1 MISSLSTTMKNN
13 SNPTLYLN
21 TMRKLTS
28 DEIAILENQAC
39 TCADWSKVSVADNF
53 SPKYVKHVHF
63 SGDIELGVFEKDITA
78 KGGISRHSGIFHATL
93 HNCKVGNDVFINKI
107 NCYIANYNIGDDSFI
122 ENTELIITDGATSF
136 GNGVEVA
143 LLNESGGREILITD
157 QLSSHLAYIMAIY
170 RHRSKCIERIRE
182 IIRAYSS
189 SVSSTVGEIGK
200 NVKIINCGRIENMR
214 IGDCATIEEASNL
227 TNGSINSN
235 QYDPVYI
242 GQNVIAKNF
251 IVSSGATITDASLVE
266 NSFIG
271 QGVQIGKHFSIYD
284 SVYFCNCQGFHGEA
298 CAIFGGPYTVTHHK
312 SSLLIAGMFS
322 FLNAGSGSNQSNHM
336 YKLGPM
342 HQGVVERGSKTT
354 SDSYIL
360 WPAKVGAFS
369 LVMGRHTQHS
379 DTSSLPFSYLIENDD
394 ATFIV
399 PGVNLKSV
407 GTIRDAQKWPK
418 RDRRKDPHK
427 LDCINFNLLSPY
439 TIQKMYAGIDVLKSL
454 QALSGETSST
464 YSYQSTKITNTA
476 LRHGLQY
483 YSMAIEKFLGNSLIK
498 KLEGTKFKSVDEVRA
513 QLAPTTPTGLGEW
526 VDLSG
531 MIAPKSCV
539 SEMLDDIEKGVLNTI
554 DEINERISQMHSMY
568 YEYEWTW
575 ALEKLEQKFGKP
587 YTEFTIKDIIAQ
599 TETWCK
605 SVVDLDNM
613 LYEDAKKE
621 FNLIA
626 RTGFGLDGNDET
638 KLKDFENVR
647 GSFDSNPFVI
657 AVQEHIKKKSALGQ
671 ELIDRISHLA

>member
-1 MISSLSTTMKNN
+1 
-13 SNPTLYLN
+13 
-21 TMRKLTS
+21 MRKLTS
-28 DEIAILENQAC
+28 TEISTLESQAC
-39 TCADWSKVSVADNF
+39 TCADWSKVSVAENF
-53 SPKYVKHVHF
+53 STKYVKHVHF
-63 SGDIELGVFEKDITA
+63 SGDIELGAFEKDITA

-93 HNCKVGNDVFINKI
+93 HNCKVGNNVFINKI

-122 ENTELIITDGATSF
+122 ENTELIFTDGATSF

-170 RHRSKCIERIRE
+170 RHRSNCIERIRD
-182 IIRAYSS
+182 IIRTYSN

-214 IGDCATIEEASNL
+214 IGDYATIEEASNL

-483 YSMAIEKFLGNSLIK
+483 YGMAIEKFLGNSLIK
-498 KLEGTKFKSVDEVRA
+498 KLENTKFKSVEEVRE
-513 QLAPTTPTGLGEW
+513 QLAPTTPIGLGEW

-531 MIAPKSCV
+531 LIAPKSCV
-539 SEMLDDIEKGVLNTI
+539 SEMLNDIENGVLNTI
-554 DEINERISQMHSMY
+554 DEINGRLSQMHSMY

-599 TETWCK
+599 TETWRK

-638 KLKDFENVR
+638 KRKDFENVR

>member
-1 MISSLSTTMKNN
+1 MIF
-13 SNPTLYLN
+13 YLN
-21 TMRKLTS
+21 TTMRKLS
-28 DEIAILENQAC
+28 EHEIKTLEAQAC
-39 TCADWSKVSVADNF
+39 TCSDWSKVSVADSF
-53 SPKYVKHVHF
+53 STDYVKHVHF
-63 SGDIELGVFEKDITA
+63 SGNITLGVFEKEIAA
-78 KGGISRHSGIFHATL
+78 KGGIVRHSGIFHATL
-93 HNCKVGNDVFINKI
+93 HNCNVGNNVFINKI
-107 NCYIANYNIGDDSFI
+107 NCYIANYNIGDDCFI
-122 ENTELIITDGATSF
+122 ENTELVVTDGVSSF
-136 GNGVEVA
+136 GNGTQIA
-143 LLNESGGREILITD
+143 LLNEGGGREIIMSD
-157 QLSSHLAYIMAIY
+157 HLSSHLAYIMAIY
-170 RHRSKCIERIRE
+170 RHRDKCIEKIKD
-182 IIRAYSS
+182 IICSYSKQIS
-189 SVSSTVGEIGK
+189 SATGTIGN
-200 NVKIINCGRIENMR
+200 NVKIINCGRIENVR
-214 IGDCATIEEASNL
+214 IGDSATIEETSNL

-235 QYDPVYI
+235 KYDPVYI

-251 IVSSGATITDASLVE
+251 IISSGSIVTDASLVE
-266 NSFIG
+266 NTFIG

-284 SVYFCNCQGFHGEA
+284 SVYFSNCQGFHGEA
-298 CAIFGGPYTVTHHK
+298 CAIFGGPFTVTHHK

-418 RDRRKDPHK
+418 RDRRKDPDK

-439 TIQKMYAGIDVLKSL
+439 TIQKMYAGIDVLKNL
-454 QALSGETSST
+454 QALSGETSET
-464 YSYQSTKITNTA
+464 YSYQSSKITNDA
-476 LRHGLQY
+476 LHHGLKY
-483 YSMAIEKFLGNSLIK
+483 YNMAIEKFLGNSIIK
-498 KLEGTKFKSVDEVRA
+498 RLEGTKFKSIDEIRA
-513 QLAPTTPTGLGEW
+513 QLKPSTEVGIGTW
-526 VDLSG
+526 VDISG
-531 MIAPKSCV
+531 LIAPKSEI
-539 SEMLDDIEKGVLNTI
+539 SKLLDDIEQGILNSVS
-554 DEINERISQMHSMY
+554 DINERFRCIHSNY

-587 YTEFTIKDIIAQ
+587 YTEFTVDDIINQ
-599 TETWCK
+599 VETWR
-605 SVVDLDNM
+605 SNVVELDKM

-626 RTGFGLDGNDET
+626 RTGFGVDGNDDT
-638 KLKDFENVR
+638 KQRDFANVR
-647 GSFDSNPFVI
+647 GNFEDNPFVT
-657 AVQEHIKKKSALGQ
+657 AVLEHIKKKTALGQ
-671 ELIDRISHLA
+671 ELIDRVDSGQWTVDN

>member
-1 MISSLSTTMKNN
+1 
-13 SNPTLYLN
+13 
-21 TMRKLTS
+21 MRKLTS
-28 DEIAILENQAC
+28 TEISTLESQAC
-39 TCADWSKVSVADNF
+39 TCADWSKVSVAENF
-53 SPKYVKHVHF
+53 STKYVKHVHF

-93 HNCKVGNDVFINKI
+93 HNCKVGNNVFINKI

-122 ENTELIITDGATSF
+122 ENTELIFTDGATSF

-170 RHRSKCIERIRE
+170 RHRSKCIERIRD
-182 IIRAYSS
+182 IIRTYSNS
-189 SVSSTVGEIGK
+189 MSSTVGEIGK

-214 IGDCATIEEASNL
+214 IGDYATIEEASNL

-284 SVYFCNCQGFHGEA
+284 SVYFSNCQGFHGEA

-483 YSMAIEKFLGNSLIK
+483 YGMAIEKFLGNSLIK
-498 KLEGTKFKSVDEVRA
+498 KLENTKFKSVEEVRE
-513 QLAPTTPTGLGEW
+513 QLAPTTPIGLGEW

-531 MIAPKSCV
+531 LIAPKSCV
-539 SEMLDDIEKGVLNTI
+539 SEMLNDIENGVLNTI
-554 DEINERISQMHSMY
+554 DEINGRLSQMHSMY

-599 TETWCK
+599 TETWRK

-638 KLKDFENVR
+638 KRKDFENVR

>member
-1 MISSLSTTMKNN
+1 
-13 SNPTLYLN
+13 
-21 TMRKLTS
+21 MRKLTS
-28 DEIAILENQAC
+28 TEISTLESQAC
-39 TCADWSKVSVADNF
+39 TCADWSKVSVAENF
-53 SPKYVKHVHF
+53 STKYVKHVHF

-93 HNCKVGNDVFINKI
+93 HNCKVGNNVFINKI

-122 ENTELIITDGATSF
+122 ENTELIFTDGATSF

-170 RHRSKCIERIRE
+170 RHRSKCIERIRD
-182 IIRAYSS
+182 IIRTYSN

-214 IGDCATIEEASNL
+214 IGDYATIEEASNL

-284 SVYFCNCQGFHGEA
+284 SVYFSNCQGFHGEA

-454 QALSGETSST
+454 QTLSGETSST

-483 YSMAIEKFLGNSLIK
+483 YGMAIEKFLGNSLIK
-498 KLEGTKFKSVDEVRA
+498 KLENTKFKSVEEVRE
-513 QLAPTTPTGLGEW
+513 QLAPTTPIGLGEW

-531 MIAPKSCV
+531 LIAPKSCV
-539 SEMLDDIEKGVLNTI
+539 SEMLNDIENGVLNTI
-554 DEINERISQMHSMY
+554 DEINGRLSQMHSMY

-599 TETWCK
+599 TETWRK

-638 KLKDFENVR
+638 KRKDFENVR

>member
-1 MISSLSTTMKNN
+1 
-13 SNPTLYLN
+13 
-21 TMRKLTS
+21 MRKLTKN
-28 DEIAILENQAC
+28 EITALENQAC
-39 TCADWSKVSVADNF
+39 TCTDWSRVSVADNF
-53 SPKYVKHVHF
+53 TTQYIKHVHF
-63 SGDIELGVFEKDITA
+63 SGEIELGVYEKEITA
-78 KGGISRHSGIFHATL
+78 KGGICRHSGIYHATL
-93 HNCKVGNDVFINKI
+93 HNCVVGNNVFINKI
-107 NCYIANYNIGDDSFI
+107 NCYIANYTIGDDSFI
-122 ENTELIITDGATSF
+122 ENTELIITEGKTSF
-136 GNGVEVA
+136 GNGVSIS
-143 LLNESGGREILITD
+143 LLNESGGREILMANK
-157 QLSSHLAYIMAIY
+157 LSSHLAYIMAIY
-170 RHRSKCIERIRE
+170 RHREKCIKRITE
-182 IIRAYSS
+182 IIKEYSE
-189 SVSSTVGEIGK
+189 SVSSTTGYIGE
-200 NVKIINCGRIENMR
+200 NVKIINCGRIENMH
-214 IGDCATIEEASNL
+214 IGSYATIEEASNL

-235 QYDPVYI
+235 QSDPVFI

-251 IVSSGATITDASLVE
+251 IVSSGSSITDASLVE

-379 DTSSLPFSYLIENDD
+379 DTSNLPFSYLIENDNT
-394 ATFIV
+394 TFIV

-418 RDRRKDPHK
+418 RDRRKDPEK

-439 TIQKMYAGIDVLKSL
+439 TIQKMYAGINVLTSL
-454 QALSGETSST
+454 QSLSGETSST

-483 YSMAIEKFLGNSLIK
+483 YKMAIEKFLGNSLIK
-498 KLEGTKFKSVDEVRA
+498 RLENTKFKNISEIHE
-513 QLAPTTPTGLGEW
+513 QLKPSTEIGLGEW

-531 MIAPKSCV
+531 LIAPKSCV
-539 SEMLDDIEKGVLNTI
+539 SELLDDIEKGELNTI
-554 DEINERISQMHSMY
+554 VEINERLQKMHSMY

-575 ALEKLEQKFGKP
+575 ALEKLEQKLGKR
-587 YTEFTIKDIIAQ
+587 YREFTVKDIISQ
-599 TETWCK
+599 VESWRK

-638 KLKDFENVR
+638 KRKDFENVR
-647 GSFDSNPFVI
+647 GSFDSNPFII

-671 ELIDRISHLA
+671 ELIDRISPLA

>member
-1 MISSLSTTMKNN
+1 MMSS
-13 SNPTLYLN
+13 SNTPLKSD
-21 TMRKLTS
+21 TMRKLTKE
-28 DEIAILENQAC
+28 EINALESQSC
-39 TCADWSKVSVADNF
+39 TCADWSQVSVAESF
-53 SPKYVKHVHF
+53 STKYVKHVHF
-63 SGDIELGVFEKDITA
+63 SGHIELGVFEKDITA

-93 HNCKVGNDVFINKI
+93 HNCKVGDNVFINKI
-107 NCYIANYNIGDDSFI
+107 NCYIANYNIGDDAFI
-122 ENTELIITDGATSF
+122 ENTELIFTDGTTSF

-143 LLNESGGREILITD
+143 LLNESGGREILIAD

-170 RHRSKCIERIRE
+170 RHREKCIERIRE
-182 IIRAYSS
+182 IIRTYSE
-189 SVSSTVGEIGK
+189 SVSSSTGEIGK
-200 NVKIINCGRIENMR
+200 KVKIINCGRIENMR
-214 IGDCATIEEASNL
+214 IGDYATIEEASNL

-235 QYDPVYI
+235 QHDPVYI

-379 DTSSLPFSYLIENDD
+379 DTSSLPFSYLIENENS
-394 ATFIV
+394 TYIV

-418 RDRRKDPHK
+418 RDRRKDPNK

-439 TIQKMYAGIDVLKSL
+439 TIQKMYAGTEVLKSL
-454 QALSGETSST
+454 QALSGETSQT

-476 LRHGLQY
+476 LRHGLKY

-498 KLEGTKFKSVDEVRA
+498 KLEGTAFKSIEEVRS
-513 QLAPTTPTGLGEW
+513 QLSPSTPIGLGEW

-531 MIAPKSCV
+531 LIAPKSCV
-539 SEMLDDIEKGVLNTI
+539 SEMLDDIETGKLNSI
-554 DEINERISQMHSMY
+554 SDINGRLSQMHSMY

-587 YTEFTIKDIIAQ
+587 YTEFTIKDIISQ
-599 TETWCK
+599 VETWRK
-605 SVVDLDNM
+605 SVVELDNM

-626 RTGFGLDGNDET
+626 RTGFGVDGNDET

-671 ELIDRISHLA
+671 ELIDRIKPLA

>member
-1 MISSLSTTMKNN
+1 MTSSLSTTMKSN
-13 SNPTLYLN
+13 STPPLNQN

-28 DEIAILENQAC
+28 TEISTLESQAC
-39 TCADWSKVSVADNF
+39 TCADWSKVSVAENF
-53 SPKYVKHVHF
+53 STKYVKHVHF

-93 HNCKVGNDVFINKI
+93 HNCKVGNNVFINKI

-122 ENTELIITDGATSF
+122 ENTELIFTDGATSF

-170 RHRSKCIERIRE
+170 RHRSKCIERIRD
-182 IIRAYSS
+182 IIRTYSNS
-189 SVSSTVGEIGK
+189 MSSTVGEIGK

-214 IGDCATIEEASNL
+214 IGDYATIEEASNL

-284 SVYFCNCQGFHGEA
+284 SVYFSNCQGFHGEA

-483 YSMAIEKFLGNSLIK
+483 YGMAIEKFLGNSLIK
-498 KLEGTKFKSVDEVRA
+498 KLENTKFKSVEEVRE
-513 QLAPTTPTGLGEW
+513 QLAPTTPIGLGEW

-531 MIAPKSCV
+531 LIAPKSCV
-539 SEMLDDIEKGVLNTI
+539 SEMLNDIENGVLNTI
-554 DEINERISQMHSMY
+554 DEINGRLSQMHSMY

-599 TETWCK
+599 TETWRK

-638 KLKDFENVR
+638 KRKDFENVR

>member
-1 MISSLSTTMKNN
+1 
-13 SNPTLYLN
+13 
-21 TMRKLTS
+21 MRKLTS
-28 DEIAILENQAC
+28 TEISTLESQAC
-39 TCADWSKVSVADNF
+39 TCADWSKVSVAENF
-53 SPKYVKHVHF
+53 STKYVKHVHF
-63 SGDIELGVFEKDITA
+63 SGDIELGAFEKDITA

-93 HNCKVGNDVFINKI
+93 HNCKVGNNVFINKI

-122 ENTELIITDGATSF
+122 ENTELIFTDGATSF

-170 RHRSKCIERIRE
+170 RHRSKCIERIRD
-182 IIRAYSS
+182 IIRTYSN

-214 IGDCATIEEASNL
+214 IGDYATIEEASNL

-483 YSMAIEKFLGNSLIK
+483 YGMAIEKFLGNSLIK
-498 KLEGTKFKSVDEVRA
+498 KLENTKFKSVEEVRE
-513 QLAPTTPTGLGEW
+513 QLAPTTPIGLGEW

-531 MIAPKSCV
+531 LIAPKNCV
-539 SEMLDDIEKGVLNTI
+539 SEMLDDIENGVLNTI
-554 DEINERISQMHSMY
+554 DEINGRLSQMHSMY

-599 TETWCK
+599 TETWRK

-638 KLKDFENVR
+638 KRKDFENVR

>member
-1 MISSLSTTMKNN
+1 
-13 SNPTLYLN
+13 
-21 TMRKLTS
+21 MRKLTS
-28 DEIAILENQAC
+28 TEISTLESQAC
-39 TCADWSKVSVADNF
+39 TCADWSKVSVAENF
-53 SPKYVKHVHF
+53 STKYVKHVHF

-93 HNCKVGNDVFINKI
+93 HNCKVGNNVFINKI

-122 ENTELIITDGATSF
+122 ENTELIFTDGATSF

-170 RHRSKCIERIRE
+170 RHRSKCIERIRD
-182 IIRAYSS
+182 IIRTYSNS
-189 SVSSTVGEIGK
+189 MSSTVGEIGK

-214 IGDCATIEEASNL
+214 IGDYATIEEASNL

-284 SVYFCNCQGFHGEA
+284 SVYFSNCQGFHGEA

-454 QALSGETSST
+454 QTLSGETSST

-483 YSMAIEKFLGNSLIK
+483 YGMAIEKFLGNSLIK
-498 KLEGTKFKSVDEVRA
+498 KLENTKFKSVEEVRE
-513 QLAPTTPTGLGEW
+513 QLAPTTPIGLGEW

-531 MIAPKSCV
+531 LIAPKSCV
-539 SEMLDDIEKGVLNTI
+539 SEMLNDIENGVLNTI
-554 DEINERISQMHSMY
+554 DEINGRLSQMHSMY

-599 TETWCK
+599 TETWRK

-638 KLKDFENVR
+638 KRKDFENVR

>member
-1 MISSLSTTMKNN
+1 
-13 SNPTLYLN
+13 
-21 TMRKLTS
+21 MRKLTKN
-28 DEIAILENQAC
+28 EITALENQAC
-39 TCADWSKVSVADNF
+39 TCTDWSRVSVADNF
-53 SPKYVKHVHF
+53 TTQYIKHVHF
-63 SGDIELGVFEKDITA
+63 SGEIELGVYEKEITA
-78 KGGISRHSGIFHATL
+78 KGGICRHSGIYHATL
-93 HNCKVGNDVFINKI
+93 HNCVVGNNVFINKI
-107 NCYIANYNIGDDSFI
+107 NCYIANYTIGDDSFI
-122 ENTELIITDGATSF
+122 ENTELIITEGKTSF
-136 GNGVEVA
+136 GNGVSIS
-143 LLNESGGREILITD
+143 LLNESGGREILMANK
-157 QLSSHLAYIMAIY
+157 LSSHLAYIMAIY
-170 RHRSKCIERIRE
+170 RHREKCIKRITE
-182 IIRAYSS
+182 IIKEYSE
-189 SVSSTVGEIGK
+189 SVSSTTGYIGE
-200 NVKIINCGRIENMR
+200 NVKIINCGRIENMH
-214 IGDCATIEEASNL
+214 IGSYATIEEASNL

-235 QYDPVYI
+235 QSDPVFI

-251 IVSSGATITDASLVE
+251 IVSSGSSITDASLVE

-379 DTSSLPFSYLIENDD
+379 DTSNLPFSYLIENDNT
-394 ATFIV
+394 TFIV

-418 RDRRKDPHK
+418 RDRRKDPEK

-439 TIQKMYAGIDVLKSL
+439 TIQKMYAGINVLTSL
-454 QALSGETSST
+454 QSLSGETSST

-483 YSMAIEKFLGNSLIK
+483 YKMAIEKFLGNSLIK
-498 KLEGTKFKSVDEVRA
+498 RLENTKFKNISEIHE
-513 QLAPTTPTGLGEW
+513 QLKPSTEIGLGEW

-531 MIAPKSCV
+531 LIAPKSCV
-539 SEMLDDIEKGVLNTI
+539 SELLDDIEKGELNTI
-554 DEINERISQMHSMY
+554 VEINERLQKMHSMY

-575 ALEKLEQKFGKP
+575 ALEKLEQKLGKR
-587 YTEFTIKDIIAQ
+587 YREFTVKDIISQ
-599 TETWCK
+599 VESWRK

-638 KLKDFENVR
+638 KRKDFENVR

-671 ELIDRISHLA
+671 ELIDRISPLA

>member
-1 MISSLSTTMKNN
+1 MRNLSKA
-13 SNPTLYLN
+13 
-21 TMRKLTS
+21 
-28 DEIAILENQAC
+28 EIEQLEIQAC
-39 TCADWSKVSVADNF
+39 TCSDWSKVKVADKF
-53 SPKYVKHVHF
+53 DTKYIKHVHF
-63 SGDIELGVFEKDITA
+63 SGDITLGLFEKEIVA
-78 KGGISRHSGIFHATL
+78 KGGIIRHCGIYHASL
-93 HNCKVGNDVFINKI
+93 HNCTIENNVFINKI
-107 NCYIANYNIGDDSFI
+107 NCYIANYHISEDCFI
-122 ENTELIITDGATSF
+122 ENTELVVTDGLSRF
-136 GNGVEVA
+136 GNGTSIA
-143 LLNESGGREILITD
+143 LLNEGGGREILMTD
-157 QLSSHLAYIMAIY
+157 YLSSHLAYIMAIY
-170 RHRSKCIERIRE
+170 RHRSKSIEKIKE
-182 IIRAYSS
+182 IIENYCKSVESS
-189 SVSSTVGEIGK
+189 MGFIGK
-200 NVKIINCGRIENMR
+200 NVKIINCGRIENVR
-214 IGDCATIEEASNL
+214 IGDCATIEETSNL
-227 TNGSINSN
+227 SNGSINSN
-235 QYDPVYI
+235 CFDPVYI

-251 IVSSGATITDASLVE
+251 IISSGSIVTDASLVE

-379 DTSSLPFSYLIENDD
+379 DTSNLPFSYLIENDD

-407 GTIRDAQKWPK
+407 GTVRDAQKWPK
-418 RDRRKDPHK
+418 RDRRKDPVK
-427 LDCINFNLLSPY
+427 LDCINFNLLSPF
-439 TIQKMYAGIDVLKSL
+439 TIQKMYAGVDVLKKL
-454 QALSGETSST
+454 QALSGETSET

-476 LRHGLQY
+476 LKHGIGFYQI
-483 YSMAIEKFLGNSLIK
+483 AIEKFLGNSLIK
-498 KLEGTKFKSVDEVRA
+498 KLEITKFKNIDEIHNQLKPSTSV
-513 QLAPTTPTGLGEW
+513 GSGEW

-531 MIAPKSCV
+531 LIAPKS
-539 SEMLDDIEKGVLNTI
+539 EITKLLDDIDSGKITTI
-554 DEINERISQMHSMY
+554 KEINDCFRYIHSQY

-575 ALEKLEQKFGKP
+575 ALQKLEEKFGKP
-587 YTEFTIKDIIAQ
+587 YTQFTVNDIIKQ
-599 TETWCK
+599 VNVWKK
-605 SVVDLDNM
+605 SVIDLDKM

-626 RTGFGLDGNDET
+626 RTGFGTDGGDKE
-638 KLKDFENVR
+638 KLMDFENVR
-647 GSFDSNPFVI
+647 GNFESNPFVI
-657 AVQEHIKKKSALGQ
+657 AVQEHINKKSALGE
-671 ELIDRISHLA
+671 ELIDRIKDIK

>member
-1 MISSLSTTMKNN
+1 
-13 SNPTLYLN
+13 
-21 TMRKLTS
+21 MRKLTS
-28 DEIAILENQAC
+28 TEISTLESQAC
-39 TCADWSKVSVADNF
+39 TCADWSKVSVAENF
-53 SPKYVKHVHF
+53 STKYVKHVHF
-63 SGDIELGVFEKDITA
+63 SGDIELGAFEKDITA

-93 HNCKVGNDVFINKI
+93 HNCKVGNNVFINKI

-122 ENTELIITDGATSF
+122 ENTELIFTDGATSF

-170 RHRSKCIERIRE
+170 RHRSNCIERIRD
-182 IIRAYSS
+182 IIRTYSN

-214 IGDCATIEEASNL
+214 IGDYATIEEASNL

-483 YSMAIEKFLGNSLIK
+483 YGMAIEKFLGNSLIK
-498 KLEGTKFKSVDEVRA
+498 KLENTKFKSVEEVRE
-513 QLAPTTPTGLGEW
+513 QLAPTTPIGLGEW

-531 MIAPKSCV
+531 LIAPKSCV
-539 SEMLDDIEKGVLNTI
+539 SEMLNDIENGVLNTI
-554 DEINERISQMHSMY
+554 DEINGRLSQMHSMY

-599 TETWCK
+599 TETWRK
-605 SVVDLDNM
+605 SVVELDNM

-638 KLKDFENVR
+638 KRKDFENVR

>member
-1 MISSLSTTMKNN
+1 MTSSLSTTMKSN
-13 SNPTLYLN
+13 SNPPLNQN

-28 DEIAILENQAC
+28 TEISTLESQAC
-39 TCADWSKVSVADNF
+39 TCADWSKVSVAENF
-53 SPKYVKHVHF
+53 STKYVKHVHF

-93 HNCKVGNDVFINKI
+93 HNCKVGNNVFINKI

-122 ENTELIITDGATSF
+122 ENTELIFTDGATSF

-170 RHRSKCIERIRE
+170 RHRSKCIERIRD
-182 IIRAYSS
+182 IIRTYSNS
-189 SVSSTVGEIGK
+189 MSSTVGEIGK

-214 IGDCATIEEASNL
+214 IGDYATIEEASNL

-284 SVYFCNCQGFHGEA
+284 SVYFSNCQGFHGEA

-483 YSMAIEKFLGNSLIK
+483 YGMAIEKFLGNSLIK
-498 KLEGTKFKSVDEVRA
+498 KLENTKFKSVEEVRE
-513 QLAPTTPTGLGEW
+513 QLAPTTPIGLGEW

-531 MIAPKSCV
+531 LIAPKSCV
-539 SEMLDDIEKGVLNTI
+539 SEMLNDIENGVLNTI
-554 DEINERISQMHSMY
+554 DEINGRLSQMHSMY

-599 TETWCK
+599 TETWRK

-638 KLKDFENVR
+638 KRKDFENVR

>member
-1 MISSLSTTMKNN
+1 MTSSLSTTMKSN
-13 SNPTLYLN
+13 STPPLNQN

-28 DEIAILENQAC
+28 TEISTLESQAC
-39 TCADWSKVSVADNF
+39 TCADWSKVSVAENF
-53 SPKYVKHVHF
+53 STKYVKHVHF

-93 HNCKVGNDVFINKI
+93 HNCKVGNNVFINKI

-122 ENTELIITDGATSF
+122 ENTELIFTDGATSF

-170 RHRSKCIERIRE
+170 RHRSKCIERIRD
-182 IIRAYSS
+182 IIRTYSNS
-189 SVSSTVGEIGK
+189 MSSTVGEIGK

-214 IGDCATIEEASNL
+214 IGDYATIEEASNL

-284 SVYFCNCQGFHGEA
+284 SVYFSNCQGFHGEA

-483 YSMAIEKFLGNSLIK
+483 YGMAIEKFLGNSLIK
-498 KLEGTKFKSVDEVRA
+498 KLENTKFKSVEEVRE
-513 QLAPTTPTGLGEW
+513 QLAPTTPIGLGEW

-531 MIAPKSCV
+531 LIAPKSCV
-539 SEMLDDIEKGVLNTI
+539 SEMLNDIENGVLNTI
-554 DEINERISQMHSMY
+554 DEINGRLSQMHSMY

-575 ALEKLEQKFGKP
+575 ALEKLEHKFGKP

-599 TETWCK
+599 TETWRK

-638 KLKDFENVR
+638 KRKDFENVR

>member
-1 MISSLSTTMKNN
+1 
-13 SNPTLYLN
+13 
-21 TMRKLTS
+21 MRKLTS
-28 DEIAILENQAC
+28 TEISTLESQAC
-39 TCADWSKVSVADNF
+39 TCADWSKVSVAENF
-53 SPKYVKHVHF
+53 STKYVKHVHF
-63 SGDIELGVFEKDITA
+63 SGDIELGAFEKDITA

-93 HNCKVGNDVFINKI
+93 HNCKVGNNVFINKI

-122 ENTELIITDGATSF
+122 ENTELIFTDGATSF

-170 RHRSKCIERIRE
+170 RHRSNCIERIRD
-182 IIRAYSS
+182 IIRTYSN

-214 IGDCATIEEASNL
+214 IGDYATIEEASNL

-483 YSMAIEKFLGNSLIK
+483 YGMAIEKFLGNSLIK
-498 KLEGTKFKSVDEVRA
+498 KLENTKFKSVEEVRE
-513 QLAPTTPTGLGEW
+513 QLAPTTPIGLGEW

-531 MIAPKSCV
+531 LIAPKSCV
-539 SEMLDDIEKGVLNTI
+539 SEMLDDIENGVLNTI
-554 DEINERISQMHSMY
+554 DEINGRLSQMHSMY

-599 TETWCK
+599 TETWRK

-638 KLKDFENVR
+638 KRKDFENVR

>member
-1 MISSLSTTMKNN
+1 
-13 SNPTLYLN
+13 
-21 TMRKLTS
+21 MRKLTKN
-28 DEIAILENQAC
+28 EITALENQAC
-39 TCADWSKVSVADNF
+39 TCTDWSRVSVADNF
-53 SPKYVKHVHF
+53 TTQYIKHVHF
-63 SGDIELGVFEKDITA
+63 SGEIELGVYEKEITA
-78 KGGISRHSGIFHATL
+78 KGGICRHSGIYHATL
-93 HNCKVGNDVFINKI
+93 HNCVVGNNVFINKI
-107 NCYIANYNIGDDSFI
+107 NCYIANYTIGDDSFI
-122 ENTELIITDGATSF
+122 ENTELIITEGKTSF
-136 GNGVEVA
+136 GNGVSIS
-143 LLNESGGREILITD
+143 LLNESGGREILMANK
-157 QLSSHLAYIMAIY
+157 LSSHLAYIMAIY
-170 RHRSKCIERIRE
+170 RHREKCIKRITE
-182 IIRAYSS
+182 IIKEYSE
-189 SVSSTVGEIGK
+189 SVSSTTGYIGE
-200 NVKIINCGRIENMR
+200 NVKIINCGRIENMH
-214 IGDCATIEEASNL
+214 IGSYATIEEASNL
-227 TNGSINSN
+227 TNGSINSS
-235 QYDPVYI
+235 QSDPVFI

-251 IVSSGATITDASLVE
+251 IVSSGSSITDASLVE

-379 DTSSLPFSYLIENDD
+379 DTSNLPFSYLIENDNT
-394 ATFIV
+394 TFIV

-418 RDRRKDPHK
+418 RDRRKDPEK

-439 TIQKMYAGIDVLKSL
+439 TIQKMYAGINVLTSL
-454 QALSGETSST
+454 QSLSGETSST

-483 YSMAIEKFLGNSLIK
+483 YKMAIEKFLGNSLIK
-498 KLEGTKFKSVDEVRA
+498 RLENTKFKNISEIHE
-513 QLAPTTPTGLGEW
+513 QLKPSTEIGLGEW

-531 MIAPKSCV
+531 LIAPKSCV
-539 SEMLDDIEKGVLNTI
+539 SELLDDIEKGELNTI
-554 DEINERISQMHSMY
+554 VEINERLQKMHSMY

-575 ALEKLEQKFGKP
+575 ALEKLEQKLGKR
-587 YTEFTIKDIIAQ
+587 YREFTVKDIISQ
-599 TETWCK
+599 VESWRK

-638 KLKDFENVR
+638 KRKDFENVR

-671 ELIDRISHLA
+671 ELIDRISPLA

>member
-1 MISSLSTTMKNN
+1 MKSN
-13 SNPTLYLN
+13 SNPPLNQN

-28 DEIAILENQAC
+28 TEISTLESQAC
-39 TCADWSKVSVADNF
+39 TCADWSKVSVAENF
-53 SPKYVKHVHF
+53 STKYVKHVHF

-93 HNCKVGNDVFINKI
+93 HNCKVGNNVFINKI

-122 ENTELIITDGATSF
+122 ENTELIFTDGATSF

-170 RHRSKCIERIRE
+170 RHRSKCIERIRD
-182 IIRAYSS
+182 IIRTYSN

-214 IGDCATIEEASNL
+214 IGDYATIEEASNL

-284 SVYFCNCQGFHGEA
+284 SVYFSNCQGFHGEA

-483 YSMAIEKFLGNSLIK
+483 YGMAIEKFLGNSLIK
-498 KLEGTKFKSVDEVRA
+498 KLENTKFKSVEEVRE
-513 QLAPTTPTGLGEW
+513 QLAPTTPIGLGEW

-531 MIAPKSCV
+531 LIAPKSCV
-539 SEMLDDIEKGVLNTI
+539 SEMLNDIENGVLNTI
-554 DEINERISQMHSMY
+554 DEINGRLSQMHSMY

-599 TETWCK
+599 TETWRK

-638 KLKDFENVR
+638 KRKDFENVR

>member
-1 MISSLSTTMKNN
+1 
-13 SNPTLYLN
+13 
-21 TMRKLTS
+21 
-28 DEIAILENQAC
+28 
-39 TCADWSKVSVADNF
+39 TCADWSKVSVAENF
-53 SPKYVKHVHF
+53 STKYVKHVHF

-93 HNCKVGNDVFINKI
+93 HNCKVGNNVFINKI

-122 ENTELIITDGATSF
+122 ENTELIFTDGATSF

-170 RHRSKCIERIRE
+170 RHRSKCIERIRD
-182 IIRAYSS
+182 IIRTYSNS
-189 SVSSTVGEIGK
+189 MSSTVGEIGK

-214 IGDCATIEEASNL
+214 IGDYATIEEASNL

-483 YSMAIEKFLGNSLIK
+483 YGMAIEKFLGNSLIK
-498 KLEGTKFKSVDEVRA
+498 KLENTKFKSVEEVRE
-513 QLAPTTPTGLGEW
+513 QLAPTTPIGLGEW

-531 MIAPKSCV
+531 LIAPKSCV
-539 SEMLDDIEKGVLNTI
+539 SEMLNDIENGVLNTI
-554 DEINERISQMHSMY
+554 DEINGRLSQMHSMY

-599 TETWCK
+599 TETWRK

-638 KLKDFENVR
+638 KRKDFENVR

>member
-1 MISSLSTTMKNN
+1 
-13 SNPTLYLN
+13 
-21 TMRKLTS
+21 MRKLTS
-28 DEIAILENQAC
+28 TEISTLESQAC
-39 TCADWSKVSVADNF
+39 TCADWSKVSVTENF
-53 SPKYVKHVHF
+53 STKYVKHVHF
-63 SGDIELGVFEKDITA
+63 SGDIELGAFEKDITA

-93 HNCKVGNDVFINKI
+93 HNCKVGNNVFINKI

-122 ENTELIITDGATSF
+122 ENTELIFTDGATSF

-170 RHRSKCIERIRE
+170 RHRSKCIERIRD
-182 IIRAYSS
+182 IIRTYSN

-214 IGDCATIEEASNL
+214 IGDYATIEEASNL

-483 YSMAIEKFLGNSLIK
+483 YGMAIEKFLGNSLIK
-498 KLEGTKFKSVDEVRA
+498 KLENTKFKSVEEVRE
-513 QLAPTTPTGLGEW
+513 QLAPTTPIGLGEW

-531 MIAPKSCV
+531 LIAPKSCV
-539 SEMLDDIEKGVLNTI
+539 SEMLNDIENGVLNTI
-554 DEINERISQMHSMY
+554 DEINGRLSQMHSMY

-599 TETWCK
+599 TETWRK

-638 KLKDFENVR
+638 KRKDFENVR